1 MPDTTE
7 GSDPSDIE
15 SLGSDHPTPDEP
27 ADVHPHDPAYDQRIE
42 GEGEGQWR
50 RFAPDSVDHHPDL
63 SGEDPPPPRGGNISE
78 AFVELFNP
86 NMSEAEIDDNR
97 RAEQRSARAEVEAEA
112 DLDNAGSEP
121 EAEWQGP
128 AGVPTVLPDGSE
140 IVLPDTE
147 FEASDGVL
155 HPSSNTKKRAL
166 AIAAG
171 LGAVAVLVVLLL
183 LFNGDAPE
191 SASAAP
197 SVTQPTTEEPLPG
210 LDEDPPG
217 ESSAEPVPPEGAEDG
232 KDTEAQSSAA
242 GTTTDFADDAVGDL
256 TQAFPDLDSIDSDRS
271 DGGITGKLV
280 VDTIDI
286 VGVAVTTTAPA
297 GPTIIAI
304 AFNGDVES
312 VLTETLG
319 TLRSRT
325 VSADVL
331 LIAPNGNTLNVLFK
345 PDGSIKI
352 SDIPTGMSIAS
363 AWVAPDSLRIVIQ
376 GLALEPG
383 TQVDVVALIE
393 AYGGIM
399 MDEASLTTT
408 GL

>member
-1 MPDTTE
+1 MPDSTE

-15 SLGSDHPTPDEP
+15 SPGSDPVEP
-27 ADVHPHDPAYDQRIE
+27 VWVDPLGPAQDQRIE

-63 SGEDPPPPRGGNISE
+63 SAVDLPTPSSVGDVSE

-97 RAEQRSARAEVEAEA
+97 RAEQRSAREEFEAAA
-112 DLDNAGSEP
+112 DLDNTGSDP

-128 AGVPTVLPDGSE
+128 GVIPTVLPDGSE

-155 HPSSNTKKRAL
+155 HPSSRTKKRAL
-166 AIAAG
+166 TIAAG
-171 LGAVAVLVVLLL
+171 LGAVAVLVVLVI
-183 LFNGDAPE
+183 LFNGDTPE

-197 SVTQPTTEEPLPG
+197 SVTLPTTGEPLPG
-210 LDEDPPG
+210 LDEDPPS
-217 ESSAEPVPPEGAEDG
+217 ENSAEPVPPEAAEDA

-242 GTTTDFADDAVGDL
+242 GTTTDFVDDAVGDL
-256 TQAFPDLDSIDSDRS
+256 TQAFPDLDGIDPDRS
-271 DGGITGKLV
+271 DGGITGQFV

-297 GPTIIAI
+297 GPTIIEI
-304 AFNGDVES
+304 AFNGDVGS

-345 PDGSIKI
+345 TDGSIKI
-352 SDIPTGMSIAS
+352 SDIPAGMSIAS
-363 AWVAPDSLRIVIQ
+363 AWAAPDSLRIVIQ

-383 TQVDVVALIE
+383 TQVDTKALIE

-399 MDEASLTTT
+399 MDEASLTTS
-408 GL
+408 G